1 MADPL
6 PLSFRFGKPN
16 DERQQAWDA
25 LTDADRAA
33 YVADR
38 VAPAGPGI
46 VTSEMAA
53 RLFNMDD
60 VRQYFDDN
68 QAELGN
74 ELKQHIASG
83 TVQGAQ
89 NVFTLLGV
97 DPNAHEA
104 GVHGHTVLRHLDV
117 CCCLSWPLSMTWCS
131 HKLAP
136 VASAQPHASS
146 QVFFASWQ
154 RQISCSH
161 ASDWHIA
168 SAAVQ
173 MSRLCV

>member
-25 LTDADRAA
+25 LPDADRAA
-33 YVADR
+33 YVAAR

-46 VTSEMAA
+46 VTSEMGA

-74 ELKQHIASG
+74 ELKQHTASG
-83 TVQGAQ
+83 TVQGTQ

-104 GVHGHTVLRHLDV
+104 GVHGQTV
-117 CCCLSWPLSMTWCS
+117 
-131 HKLAP
+131 
-136 VASAQPHASS
+136 
-146 QVFFASWQ
+146 
-154 RQISCSH
+154 
-161 ASDWHIA
+161 
-168 SAAVQ
+168 
-173 MSRLCV
+173 

>member
-16 DERQQAWDA
+16 NERQQAWDA

-33 YVADR
+33 YVAAR

-117 CCCLSWPLSMTWCS
+117 CGAAAWLKLS
-131 HKLAP
+131 
-136 VASAQPHASS
+136 VG
-146 QVFFASWQ
+146 
-154 RQISCSH
+154 
-161 ASDWHIA
+161 D
-168 SAAVQ
+168 
-173 MSRLCV
+173 LCDR